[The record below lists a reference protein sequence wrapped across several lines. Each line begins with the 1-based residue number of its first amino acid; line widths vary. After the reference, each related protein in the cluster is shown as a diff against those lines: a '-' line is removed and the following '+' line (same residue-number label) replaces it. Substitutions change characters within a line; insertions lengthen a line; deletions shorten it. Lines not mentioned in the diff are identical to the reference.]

1 MDFSKIKQEMGPLA
15 SRAGA
20 LMPGRL
26 LLVVADDIAL
36 RAHAQAIEQP
46 VGVVEIGTDLVDFQD
61 FSVFTAS
68 GVQRFYDYAVFISG
82 IYAQILRSICVWS

>member
-1 MDFSKIKQEMGPLA
+1 MDFLKIKQEMGPLA

-20 LMPGRL
+20 LMPGWL

-46 VGVVEIGTDLVDFQD
+46 VGVVEIGTDLVDF
-61 FSVFTAS
+61 
-68 GVQRFYDYAVFISG
+68 
-82 IYAQILRSICVWS
+82 